1 MQEYMDGQQI
11 QEVYRINHVYNRS
24 LAACMV
30 ITVDQGN
37 LWHYKLYKYLWKKCI
52 RNLTI
57 KRNLIATLF
66 NATAV
71 IIQLKYILNEQTYL
85 TKFLHASKLYLS
97 SQ

>member
-37 LWHYKLYKYLWKKCI
+37 LWHIHCI
-52 RNLTI
+52 NIYERNAVRNHTI

-71 IIQLKYILNEQTYL
+71 IMQLKYKWTN
-85 TKFLHASKLYLS
+85 LS
-97 SQ
+97 N